1 MKKYLLSILLV
12 AFSVMGFAQVVQTN
26 ETAVVY
32 YMPKT
37 ELLVTLSYDRVEQ
50 QPGIFYQ
57 YAQRYLGAT
66 DIVVEKKV
74 SYLLKDVQ
82 LSTVTTADTTR
93 AYKLPTHVANGTCLV
108 SLSQDGRLLGY
119 NCATQPAVNTT
130 QPAINS
136 TQPAINTTPHNA
148 VLPLLEEQFIAGS
161 VAKMAEGA
169 AKLIYRLRET
179 RLQILAGDVEHLPAD
194 GKSMQLVL
202 DEIDQQEQQ
211 LVELFIGKI
220 TTQSY
225 TQQVRYTPA
234 KSVENDVLC
243 RFSVHKGLVD
253 ANDLSGEPIYISIAA
268 HQQVPQDIIIE
279 DKKVELSALYYNL
292 PGSADITLQY
302 KDIHL
307 TQHIA
312 VAQWGYAVPLAK
324 ALFSGKPH
332 VSIQFNP
339 ETGNIL
345 SIQR

>member
-1 MKKYLLSILLV
+1 MRKYLLSVLLV
-12 AFSVMGFAQVVQTN
+12 AFSGITLAQVVHEN
-26 ETAVVY
+26 ETSVVY

-37 ELLVTLSYDRVEQ
+37 ELIITLSYDRVEHE
-50 QPGIFYQ
+50 PGVFYQ
-57 YAQRYLGAT
+57 YAQRYLGTT
-66 DIVVEKKV
+66 DIILEKKV
-74 SYLLKDVQ
+74 NYLLQDIQ
-82 LSTVTTADTTR
+82 LTTQAVADTTR
-93 AYKLPTHVANGTCLV
+93 VYKIPTHVANGTCLV
-108 SLSQDGRLLGY
+108 SLSHDGRLLGY
-119 NCATQPAVNTT
+119 NCSTQPAVNTT

-169 AKLIYRLRET
+169 AKLIYRIRET

-202 DEIDQQEQQ
+202 DELDQQEQQ

-225 TQQVRYTPA
+225 TQQVLYTPA

-253 ANDLSGEPIYISIAA
+253 TNDLSGEPVYISVNA
-268 HQQVPQDIIIE
+268 HKQVPQDIIIE

-302 KDIHL
+302 KDTQL
-307 TQHIA
+307 TQHLA
-312 VAQWGYAVPLAK
+312 VAQWGYALPLAK
-324 ALFSGKPH
+324 ALFVGKKQ

>member
-12 AFSVMGFAQVVQTN
+12 AFSGMGFAQVVQTN

-37 ELLVTLSYDRVEQ
+37 ELVVTLSYDRVEQ

-74 SYLLKDVQ
+74 NYLLKDIQ
-82 LSTVTTADTTR
+82 LSTFTIADTTR
-93 AYKLPTHVANGTCLV
+93 AYKLPTHLANGTCLV

-119 NCATQPAVNTT
+119 NCANQPAVNTTQPAVNTT
-130 QPAINS
+130 QPAV
-136 TQPAINTTPHNA
+136 NTTPHNT

-169 AKLIYRLRET
+169 AKLIYRIRET

-202 DEIDQQEQQ
+202 DELDEQEQQ
-211 LVELFIGKI
+211 LVELFIGKTI
-220 TTQSY
+220 TQSY

-234 KSVENDVLC
+234 KDVEDDVLC
-243 RFSVHKGLVD
+243 RFSVHTGLVEP
-253 ANDLSGEPIYISIAA
+253 NNLSGEPIYMSIAA
-268 HQQVPQDIIIE
+268 HKQVPQDIIVE
-279 DKKVELSALYYNL
+279 DKKIELSALYYNL
-292 PGSADITLQY
+292 PGSADITIKY
-302 KDIHL
+302 KDTQL
-307 TQHIA
+307 NQHIA

-324 ALFSGKPH
+324 ALFSGKKQ
-332 VSIQFNP
+332 VSILFNP

>member
-1 MKKYLLSILLV
+1 
-12 AFSVMGFAQVVQTN
+12 
-26 ETAVVY
+26 
-32 YMPKT
+32 
-37 ELLVTLSYDRVEQ
+37 
-50 QPGIFYQ
+50 
-57 YAQRYLGAT
+57 
-66 DIVVEKKV
+66 
-74 SYLLKDVQ
+74 
-82 LSTVTTADTTR
+82 
-93 AYKLPTHVANGTCLV
+93 V
-108 SLSQDGRLLGY
+108 SLSHDGRLLGY
-119 NCATQPAVNTT
+119 NCSTQPAVNTT

-169 AKLIYRLRET
+169 AKLIYRIRET

-202 DEIDQQEQQ
+202 DELDQQEQQ

-225 TQQVRYTPA
+225 TQQVLYTPA

-253 ANDLSGEPIYISIAA
+253 TNDLSGEPVYISVNA
-268 HQQVPQDIIIE
+268 HKQVAQDIIVE

-302 KDIHL
+302 KDKQL
-307 TQHIA
+307 THHTA
-312 VAQWGYAVPLAK
+312 VAQWGYALPLAK
-324 ALFSGKPH
+324 ALFVGKKQ